1 MAWSVW
7 KIDYSQI
14 EDCHRTAAAASISGY
29 RWVVTEPTIKNGPFW
44 EKYIPLNMHISRQGD
59 V

>member
-1 MAWSVW
+1 MTWSVW

-29 RWVVTEPTIKNGPFW
+29 IWVVTEPTIKNGTFW
-44 EKYIPLNMHISRQGD
+44 RKYIPLNMHIEAR
-59 V
+59 